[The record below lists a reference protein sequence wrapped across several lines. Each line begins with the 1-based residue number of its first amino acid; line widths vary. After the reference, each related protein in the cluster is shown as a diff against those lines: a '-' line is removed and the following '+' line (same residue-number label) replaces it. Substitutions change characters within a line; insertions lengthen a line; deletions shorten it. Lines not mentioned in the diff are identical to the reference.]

1 VEGGELVAAVLH
13 LGGYTMAEP
22 EGSTSTR
29 DLEQDQEQPAPPPAV
44 EVLEEAPDETVD
56 DSPPAEGTEEVVEA
70 GPTPPP
76 EEREL
81 TAWQEKLLPLMT
93 YMLLGLT
100 VFFFLASL
108 GQLIFL
114 HRSILRGTQIE
125 SQVVPDLL
133 SLQVHDTAEEILA
146 AGRLQALVALELNVL
161 QRRYHQANVL
171 LMSGVWVR
179 YLGFV
184 TGMTMALVGATFILG
199 KLREPPVEL
208 EARSVAAAFSFVGT
222 SPGILLV
229 VVGLV
234 LMLTTIVSQQTYSVD
249 DRAIFLNLD
258 GPCVEESMGGVS
270 TDESTPEPLRPWLED
285 LEAEQGPGP
294 GE

>member
-1 VEGGELVAAVLH
+1 MAELTELTSVPEPEQDAEPPAPPSAAVEVPEEGTDEPADGLPPES
-13 LGGYTMAEP
+13 TPEEAEQA
-22 EGSTSTR
+22 G
-29 DLEQDQEQPAPPPAV
+29 PAPPPK
-44 EVLEEAPDETVD
+44 EP
-56 DSPPAEGTEEVVEA
+56 
-70 GPTPPP
+70 
-76 EEREL
+76 EL
-81 TAWQEKLLPLMT
+81 TEWQEKLLPLMT

-100 VFFFLASL
+100 IFFFLASL
-108 GQLIFL
+108 GQLIYL

-133 SLQVHDTAEEILA
+133 SQQIHDSSEELLA
-146 AGRLQALVALELNVL
+146 AGRLQALTALELNAL
-161 QRRYHQANVL
+161 ERRYHQANVL

-229 VVGLV
+229 VIGLV
-234 LMLTTIVSQQTYSVD
+234 LMLTTIVSQQTYSVE
-249 DRAIFLNLD
+249 DRSIFLALD
-258 GPCVEESMGGVS
+258 GPCLEESIGGVS
-270 TDESTPEPLRPWLED
+270 SEESISVTPRPWLED
-285 LEAEQGPGP
+285 LEPEKDTGPGP
-294 GE
+294 